1 MRGESVAADS
11 RYAKPARWHGW
22 QMARICCSALWL
34 FLLPFSAVA
43 DTTLEA
49 EIADFL
55 KQEARELG
63 YQAEVSL
70 SAQGLD
76 AGSCPLPELFLPP
89 SADMRRGRVVV
100 GVRCLEQGE
109 THYLRADV
117 ALPVDYLVV
126 AEPIATGERVTLGQL
141 RWERGDLTAL
151 PNGILQDPAE
161 LESMRARRSLRPG
174 TQLRSAFLEKEPLVE
189 RRQAVTVSAT
199 GAAFRVEREGVALD
213 AGGLG
218 DWLRVQMGGGEVIEA
233 RVVGASHL
241 EVLP

>member
-1 MRGESVAADS
+1 MAADS
-11 RYAKPARWHGW
+11 RYARQARRCGR
-22 QMARICCSALWL
+22 QVLKACFSGLWL
-34 FLLPFSAVA
+34 LLVPFSAVGGA
-43 DTTLEA
+43 SLKA
-49 EIADFL
+49 EIAHFL
-55 KQEARELG
+55 MKEAHELG
-63 YQAEVSL
+63 YQAEVSV
-70 SAQGLD
+70 SAKGLD
-76 AGSCPLPELFLPP
+76 ATSCPVRELFLPP

-117 ALPVDYLVV
+117 AIPIDYLAV
-126 AEPIATGERVTLGQL
+126 AEPIATGERVTMDQL
-141 RWERGDLTAL
+141 KWERGDLASL

-174 TQLRSAFLEKEPLVE
+174 TQLRSAFLEKQPLVQ

-199 GAAFRVEREGVALD
+199 GTAFRVEREGVALD

-218 DWLRVQMGGGEVIEA
+218 DWLRVRMSGGEVIEA
-233 RVVGASHL
+233 RVEGSSRL

>member
-1 MRGESVAADS
+1 MGGESVAADS
-11 RYAKPARWHGW
+11 RYARQARRCGW
-22 QMARICCSALWL
+22 QVVKACFSGLWL
-34 FLLPFSAVA
+34 LLAPFSAVGDA
-43 DTTLEA
+43 TLEA

-63 YQAEVSL
+63 YQAEVSV
-70 SAQGLD
+70 SARGLD
-76 AGSCPLPELFLPP
+76 AASCAVRELFLPP
-89 SADMRRGRVVV
+89 SADMRRGRIVV

-126 AEPIATGERVTLGQL
+126 AEPIATGERVTLDQL
-141 RWERGDLTAL
+141 RWERGDLASL
-151 PNGILQDPAE
+151 PNGVLRDPAE

-189 RRQAVTVSAT
+189 RRQAVTISAT
-199 GAAFRVEREGVALD
+199 GTAFRIEREGVALD

-218 DWLRVQMGGGEVIEA
+218 DWLRVRMGGGEVIEA
-233 RVVGASHL
+233 RVVGASRL